1 MAEIPI
7 AQDSLKARLC
17 HQSLGSLAG
26 RTSILMTRLA
36 CVIPVATPRGI
47 LHPI

>member
-7 AQDSLKARLC
+7 AQDSRPKRDVAIKVSG
-17 HQSLGSLAG
+17 H
-26 RTSILMTRLA
+26 TSILMTRLA